1 MKLACFWLRT
11 DGRLL
16 QTGKID
22 KFIVFCLAQG
32 KSGCVSLGKVGG
44 GGPPGSAA
52 YGIATDSSSKMSYA
66 HYAIVAPSATFQ
78 LPFQFQVM
86 VYACNLDRDGV
97 YASWSILP
105 NVLLVYTGNL

>member
-32 KSGCVSLGKVGG
+32 KVDVSALKMGG
-44 GGPPGSAA
+44 GAMAPGPPVSAA
-52 YGIATDSSSKMSYA
+52 YD
-66 HYAIVAPSATFQ
+66 V
-78 LPFQFQVM
+78 
-86 VYACNLDRDGV
+86 
-97 YASWSILP
+97 
-105 NVLLVYTGNL
+105 VLI